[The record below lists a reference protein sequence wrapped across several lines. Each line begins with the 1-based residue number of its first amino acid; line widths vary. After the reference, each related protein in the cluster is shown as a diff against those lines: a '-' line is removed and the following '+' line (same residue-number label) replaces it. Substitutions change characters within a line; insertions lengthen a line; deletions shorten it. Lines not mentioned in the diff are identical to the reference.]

1 MSAKHLPPAS
11 SPGDGSCSARLGAQ
25 DNIQEGFLS
34 SALTEETGR
43 GVRVPGTLALLQ
55 PHPPA
60 KGRFQPRPRLPLG
73 GAGWSRPAPTLGLL
87 EWGPHRE
94 VTWKEV
100 KESSVNSLTK
110 RSTPRAC
117 SSITKAKMT
126 SCVPS
131 RGMSVSVDLASL
143 GVVGQ
148 GHYSGPLSWPL
159 LPVLCSRL
167 PPRPGIWVTEP
178 SPTKY
183 PGTGCLEGRK

>member
-1 MSAKHLPPAS
+1 MSGYLGLWLCSNHIPWGRATF
-11 SPGDGSCSARLGAQ
+11 SPG
-25 DNIQEGFLS
+25 
-34 SALTEETGR
+34 
-43 GVRVPGTLALLQ
+43 PG
-55 PHPPA
+55 
-60 KGRFQPRPRLPLG
+60 LPLG
-73 GAGWSRPAPTLGLL
+73 GAGWSHPAPTLGLL
-87 EWGPHRE
+87 EWGPCRE

-143 GVVGQ
+143 GGVGQ
-148 GHYSGPLSWPL
+148 GHHSGPLSWPL
-159 LPVLCSRL
+159 LPILCSRH
-167 PPRPGIWVTEP
+167 PPRPAIWVTEP